1 MKLWIAGLSVLL
13 AGSCALAQSA
23 LRLKACGER
32 PCASRGTVQPRSILP
47 RQHYIL
53 QFDSY
58 PGPETRAAL
67 ARRGVRILGYVP
79 DSALMVSAGE
89 GADLAGLQVVWA
101 GSLQASE
108 KISPGLEAASDSA
121 LLVIFHADV
130 DMDEARRLVD
140 ADGFTVIAN
149 PDLLPGQ
156 LLVAGDG
163 RVAELAG
170 SDDVAYILPAS
181 IDLVAG
187 TPLMAC
193 AGPVT
198 EAGPIGEYSTVG
210 SGWAKDA
217 SGGVSL
223 QYFFQS
229 LTDKLQESVVRGEVE
244 RAFRT
249 WEAYANVRFVAGSM
263 ANAMRTVGI
272 LFARGGHGDGFAFD
286 GPGGV
291 LAHTFYPA
299 PPNAEPIAG
308 DLHLDADENWHAGI
322 ATDLFSV
329 ALHEAGHA
337 LGLGHSSR
345 PGAVMY
351 PYYRLSTALTD
362 DDIAGIRAL
371 YGSAGT
377 QPPVQS
383 PPSPPSPLPPSPAP
397 PSPAPPVKDT
407 TAPSLSITSPGVTI
421 VSTSAASLRV
431 AGTASDNVGVAS
443 VRWTTSNGNGGTA
456 SGSTSWSADVP
467 LYVGNTVVTV
477 RAYDAAGNSSWRA
490 VTIVRR

>member
-1 MKLWIAGLSVLL
+1 MKTWIAGLSLFL
-13 AGSCALAQSA
+13 AGSGALAQSA
-23 LRLKACGER
+23 LRLKACGAR
-32 PCASRGTVQPRSILP
+32 PCASRGIAQPRSILP

-89 GADLAGLQVVWA
+89 GADLAGLKVAWA
-101 GSLQASE
+101 GSLQAAD
-108 KISPGLEAASDSA
+108 KLSPSLEASGKSA

-140 ADGFTVIAN
+140 ADGFTIIAN

-156 LLVAGDG
+156 IVVAGDG
-163 RVAELAG
+163 RVAELAS

-181 IDLVAG
+181 TDLVAG

-193 AGPVT
+193 AGPLT
-198 EAGPIGEYSTVG
+198 EAGPVGEYATVG

-217 SGGVSL
+217 AGGVSL
-223 QYFFQS
+223 HYFFQS

-244 RAFRT
+244 RAFRA

-263 ANAMRTVGI
+263 ANAVRTVAI

-308 DLHLDADENWHAGI
+308 DLHLDADENWHAGTT
-322 ATDLFSV
+322 TDLFSV

-351 PYYRLSTALTD
+351 PYYRLSSALTD

-371 YGSAGT
+371 YGSDGMQPPA
-377 QPPVQS
+377 QPPVQPPVS
-383 PPSPPSPLPPSPAP
+383 PPSPSPPSP
-397 PSPAPPVKDT
+397 PPVKDT

-421 VSTSAASLRV
+421 VSTSAASIRV
-431 AGTASDNVGVAS
+431 AGSASDNVGVAS
-443 VRWTTSNGNGGTA
+443 VKWTTSNGNGGTA

-477 RAYDAAGNSSWRA
+477 RAYDAAGNWSWRA
-490 VTIVRR
+490 VTVVRR